1 MLEGI
6 IFWFERAFLAII
18 FAIDRFHRIE
28 LMSILSFELW
38 ILEGMIIIIVAF
50 KLFIKLSGLKS
61 DLGRVLNLDLVLII
75 KLKKLFG
82 ISLFLVL
89 VKVVLIE
96 LNVLLLL

>member
-61 DLGRVLNLDLVLII
+61 DLGRVLNLDLVLI